1 MTEIPEINTL
11 FDPLLMA
18 QQFTSADVLAV
29 TGLSSGQLKGIL
41 DRNQITLSANHNPG
55 TGKRRMFT
63 GQDLIALSAT
73 HAASRIGF
81 PLRWGNVLAQ
91 QFLAH
96 ARRMQ
101 NEAALGIQ
109 MTHYAL
115 ACYPANQGDDWAFV
129 PVIDGKL
136 QAEVPTAYH
145 FLDMTRE
152 IDQTI
157 AKLKAIV
164 GDEAV
169 PAFATPQ
176 PPEHPD
182 NHFAPRSNFFRA
194 WEKDPSGEWCYVGLT
209 LQETSIVMKDQG
221 VSLDGDDIIYV
232 AKDRNN
238 NRELLAELAERHEA
252 ARLKACFPGDVT
264 E

>member
-1 MTEIPEINTL
+1 MTEKTE
-11 FDPLLMA
+11 FDMFDSLLMA

-55 TGKRRMFT
+55 TGRRRMFT

-96 ARRMQ
+96 ARRMRI
-101 NEAALGIQ
+101 EAGLGIQ
-109 MTHYAL
+109 MPPYAL
-115 ACYPANQGDDWAFV
+115 ACYPADQGEDWAFV
-129 PVIDGKL
+129 PVIAGKL
-136 QAEVPTAYH
+136 QGEVPTSYQ

-152 IDQTI
+152 IDQTL
-157 AKLKAIV
+157 AKLTAIV

-169 PAFATPQ
+169 PAFAAPQ
-176 PPEHPD
+176 PPEHPND
-182 NHFAPRSNFFRA
+182 YYAPRSNFFRT
-194 WEKDPSGEWCYVGLT
+194 WEKDPTGVWRYVGLT
-209 LQETSIVMKDQG
+209 IEETAMMMKDQG
-221 VSLDGDDIIYV
+221 VSLNGDDIVYV
-232 AKDRNN
+232 DKIRNIDRDLMM
-238 NRELLAELAERHEA
+238 ELSERHEE
-252 ARLKACFPGDVT
+252 ARLAACIPGNVIK
-264 E
+264 